1 MESDASAAVLSARVK
16 ALVAERADG
25 EKTWIALAGAPG
37 SGKTTLS
44 AQLSEALNRDGVP
57 TVVMPMDG
65 FHYYRKELD
74 MMPDP
79 QVPARLLTQPH
90 FHIPT
95 INLPRT

>member
-1 MESDASAAVLSARVK
+1 MEECSALCARVK

-25 EKTWIALAGAPG
+25 DKTWIALAGAPG

-44 AQLSEALNRDGVP
+44 SHLSEALNRDGIP

>member
-1 MESDASAAVLSARVK
+1 MEECSAAVLSARVK